1 VHIAKRTV
9 LFDHETHQHIT
20 EPHTPMIYATWR
32 QCRGQIVWSLAVIF
46 LLILTVAI
54 SGWFVQRSGESW
66 VFGEIC
72 SRWYDGGGGCRA
84 DTALTLTTLL
94 ALLLPFVSGM
104 LVGVTTFSRDF
115 EQGPENLDLREST
128 TRVRWYFLRIL
139 VVFVPVTLAM
149 TLLGLVLGWTH
160 SLGRGATATDEMTS
174 FSLMEFPNF
183 HTTGIV
189 LGAYTFVAM
198 VTGSA
203 AALLVRNT
211 VVAMVTTLLMFL
223 IVPVALS
230 AMVREHYS
238 APDIEVQPIDG
249 RARAAEYAPS
259 PYQNLD
265 SRWVIGAGFADTD
278 GNMIDADYSVC
289 RGSDTSD
296 QRQQDREID
305 DCLREQGIDH
315 YALAYHPQ
323 SRYWQFQF
331 IETAVM
337 LLCSGLMVALALVG
351 ARGRRRRPAYN

>member
-1 VHIAKRTV
+1 
-9 LFDHETHQHIT
+9 
-20 EPHTPMIYATWR
+20 M
-32 QCRGQIVWSLAVIF
+32 AVIF

-72 SRWYDGGGGCRA
+72 SRWHDGGGGCRA

-128 TRVRWYFLRIL
+128 SVVLCADGRGLARWYFLRIL

-211 VVAMVTTLLMFL
+211 VFAMVMTLLAFL

-230 AMVREHYS
+230 ATMREHYL
-238 APDIEVQPIDG
+238 APDTEVQPIDG
-249 RARAAEYAPS
+249 LARAAEYATS
-259 PYQNLD
+259 PYENLD
-265 SRWVIGAGFADTD
+265 PRWVIGAGFADTD
-278 GNMIDADYSVC
+278 GNMIDADYTMC
-289 RGSDTSD
+289 WGSDNSD
-296 QRQQDREID
+296 RKQQDLEVD
-305 DCLREQGIDH
+305 NCLREQGIDH
-315 YALAYHPQ
+315 YAVIYHPQ

-351 ARGRRRRPAYN
+351 ARGRRRRPAYNRMSEMSKSIR